1 MRSYR
6 CGTRNGT
13 RTMAGSTTTETI
25 MVETDTTRVNETS
38 DGPRGDVVLTNL
50 PEEDGSVSGPFSVW
64 PRSPNE
70 TAPDTSPRRL
80 FLATVVGACFAETSG
95 QVVEHTM
102 ASETSK
108 LRLEQRRREIRI
120 ALERVGFKAVEDKP
134 RRFVTATEL
143 ELQRA
148 GTISGLA
155 LVGAVGSRAIV
166 NGRSAR
172 RKKAGATKEEK
183 DDSMEHLSTATSSTP
198 RPSSTQQ
205 TKETYD
211 VAKTVLFSVCYTG
224 LWQPHWFNVLNSYDW
239 TGLVTK
245 IPLSNAVEHLGQSL
259 FPLAVNQLVIIP
271 LVYWPSYFL
280 FTGAAER
287 VSLPTSF
294 QTLQRRLP
302 ELMTA
307 NLKFWI
313 PVQAVQFSFVPVEDQ
328 AVYVAVMGVI
338 WNGILASL
346 ASPGQ
351 KTRVGAATYGAA
363 GTREWDTEDKA

>member
-1 MRSYR
+1 
-6 CGTRNGT
+6 
-13 RTMAGSTTTETI
+13 MAGSTTNETI
-25 MVETDTTRVNETS
+25 TVETDTTRVNETS

-108 LRLEQRRREIRI
+108 LRLEQRRREIRF

-205 TKETYD
+205 TKGST
-211 VAKTVLFSVCYTG
+211 
-224 LWQPHWFNVLNSYDW
+224 
-239 TGLVTK
+239 
-245 IPLSNAVEHLGQSL
+245 
-259 FPLAVNQLVIIP
+259 VIIRMP
-271 LVYWPSYFL
+271 DLEWSI
-280 FTGAAER
+280 
-287 VSLPTSF
+287 
-294 QTLQRRLP
+294 
-302 ELMTA
+302 M
-307 NLKFWI
+307 
-313 PVQAVQFSFVPVEDQ
+313 
-328 AVYVAVMGVI
+328 
-338 WNGILASL
+338 
-346 ASPGQ
+346 
-351 KTRVGAATYGAA
+351 A
-363 GTREWDTEDKA
+363 G